1 MKLVLCVVGLLVLSC
16 VEVTA
21 QRLSIAILGS
31 PVVTVNT
38 ASAYQSGITV
48 NNTTLK
54 VTARNN
60 TAWTLQVYAT
70 SANLTSGANT
80 IPVSQVSM
88 RAINTDCIVFPA
100 FSLSTVNQLIAED
113 RILRAQDKVTNISID
128 YSLTGGATLLK
139 PAGNYTTT
147 LTFTATLQ

>member
-1 MKLVLCVVGLLVLSC
+1 MKLVLYIFVLLVLSC
-16 VEVTA
+16 VEVAA
-21 QRLSIAILGS
+21 QRLTVSVLGS

-38 ASAYQSGITV
+38 ASAYQNGITV

-54 VTARNN
+54 VSARNN

-70 SANLTSGANT
+70 SANLTSGVNT

-88 RAINTDCIVFPA
+88 RAINTDCTVFPA
-100 FSLSTVNQLIAED
+100 FNLSTANQLIAED

-147 LTFTATLQ
+147 LTFTATLL